1 MCLGWFPDRT
11 ILDSH
16 RRFARQSEPCT
27 VIKNHSKLSSICE
40 CCPLLVIWRQAC
52 QNLLQKKI
60 VTYLRF
66 DRWKKADF
74 ELKQDAGRPTEAQA

>member
-1 MCLGWFPDRT
+1 M
-11 ILDSH
+11 
-16 RRFARQSEPCT
+16 
-27 VIKNHSKLSSICE
+27 IKNHSKLSSICE
-40 CCPLLVIWRQAC
+40 CCPLLVIWRQAR

-60 VTYLRF
+60 LTYLRF